1 MNHSKKSLFRIA
13 LLLLT
18 CALLTGCPD
27 GKPPSPDA
35 TLVAENR
42 RLIAD
47 NERLTSESATI
58 RKRNDEL
65 QTDNGNLKSR
75 QGYLVLSTGV
85 AIAAAIAL
93 FCVGL
98 AVGMRI
104 RRQHTQD
111 ESGPRPNSI

>member
-1 MNHSKKSLFRIA
+1 MNHVKKLFRRVA
-13 LLLLT
+13 PLLLA
-18 CALLTGCPD
+18 CALLTGCPGD
-27 GKPPSPDA
+27 KPTSPDA

-47 NERLTSESATI
+47 NERLTNESAAI
-58 RKRNDEL
+58 RKRNDDL

-98 AVGMRI
+98 AVGMRV

-111 ESGPRPNSI
+111 ESGQRPSSN